1 MHRLPGAKAH
11 PGLGPWVAVA
21 ALLLA
26 ACGGRPAPLKE
37 QADRILVEKAAH
49 RLTLLRGGK
58 PLRTYRVA
66 LGRNP
71 IGDKVWEGDNRTP
84 EGQYTIAFHLRQSGY
99 HLALH
104 ISYPD
109 SAHTARAA
117 DKGVSPGGDIMIHG
131 MRNGFGWIGRFHRL
145 VDWTAGCV
153 AVTDAEIEEIYA
165 AVPDGTPIEIR
176 P

>member
-1 MHRLPGAKAH
+1 MHRLATTAH
-11 PGLGPWVAVA
+11 RRLAPWLALA
-21 ALLLA
+21 ALGLA

-49 RLTLLRGGK
+49 RLTLLRGGQ
-58 PLRTYRVA
+58 PLRSYRVA

-71 IGDKVWEGDNRTP
+71 IGDKVWEGDNRVP
-84 EGQYTIAFHLRQSGY
+84 EGLFTIDRHVRPSRY

-109 SAHTARAA
+109 SAHAARANE
-117 DKGVSPGGDIMIHG
+117 KGVSPGGDIMIHG
-131 MRNGFGWIGRFHRL
+131 MLNGFGWIGRFHRL
-145 VDWTAGCV
+145 ADWTAGCI
-153 AVTDAEIEEIYA
+153 AVTDAEIEQIYA